1 MQNASQTL
9 SQPVTAPE
17 AAFLSIHGLRK
28 AYGAVIAADVNVLEA
43 QHGQLLTLLGPSGC
57 GKTTTL
63 RCIAGLIQPEA
74 GAISIGGRDITSL
87 PTHSRNLGMVFQNY
101 AIFPHMDAYENVAYG
116 LHGRGLTR
124 QQIRDRVD
132 EAFNLVELTGFEH
145 RYRHQ
150 LSGGQQQRVALAR
163 AVAYQP
169 DVLLLDEP
177 FSNLDARL
185 RKTMRLEV
193 RKLQQRLSLT
203 TVFVTHDQQEALSI
217 SDVVAVMNR
226 GRVEQVGSPA
236 EVYQRPRSEFV
247 ADFVGSTNL
256 LPGVVRGYDAVNQLA
271 AIDVEGGVSTL
282 QVWHDH
288 PLTAGALVKV
298 LCKPEQLRLVA
309 DVAQCVVRGQLSAAA
324 YLGSVTQYQVELSSC
339 SLEVVMPAEQ
349 APMFAL
355 GSTVGVELP
364 TQMLRL
370 IEL

>member
-1 MQNASQTL
+1 VAE
-9 SQPVTAPE
+9 AD

-28 AYGAVIAADVNVLEA
+28 TYGAVTAADVSTLEA
-43 QHGQLLTLLGPSGC
+43 RQGQLLTLLGPSGC

-63 RCIAGLIQPEA
+63 RCIAGLIAPDA
-74 GAISIGGRDITSL
+74 GAISIGGRDITAL

-116 LHGRGLTR
+116 LHGRGLSR
-124 QQIRDRVD
+124 QQIRSRVD
-132 EAFNLVELTGFEH
+132 EALSLVELSGFEH

-226 GRVEQVGSPA
+226 GRVEQVGTPA

-256 LPGVVRGYDAVNQLA
+256 LPAVVRGYDAVNRQA
-271 AIDVEGGVSTL
+271 VVEVEGGVSTL
-282 QVWHDH
+282 QIWHDQ
-288 PLTAGALVKV
+288 PLAAGAQVKV
-298 LCKPEQLRLVA
+298 LCKPEQLRLIG
-309 DVAQCVVRGQLSAAA
+309 DVDACVLRGQLSAAA

-339 SLEVVMPAEQ
+339 SLEVVVPAEE
-349 APMFAL
+349 APMLEL
-355 GSTVGVELP
+355 GSMVGVELP

-370 IEL
+370 IVP

>member
-1 MQNASQTL
+1 VAE
-9 SQPVTAPE
+9 AD
-17 AAFLSIHGLRK
+17 AAFLAIHGLRK
-28 AYGAVIAADVNVLEA
+28 TYGAVTAADVSTLEA
-43 QHGQLLTLLGPSGC
+43 RQGQLLTLLGPSGC

-63 RCIAGLIQPEA
+63 RCIAGLIAPDA
-74 GAISIGGRDITSL
+74 GAISIDGRDITAL

-116 LHGRGLTR
+116 LHGRGLSR
-124 QQIRDRVD
+124 QQIRSRVD
-132 EAFNLVELTGFEH
+132 EALSLVELSGFEH

-226 GRVEQVGSPA
+226 GRVEQVGTPA

-256 LPGVVRGYDAVNQLA
+256 MPAVVRGYDALNRLVVVE
-271 AIDVEGGVSTL
+271 VEGGVSTL
-282 QVWHDH
+282 QIWHDQ
-288 PLTAGALVKV
+288 PLAAGAQVKV
-298 LCKPEQLRLVA
+298 LCKPEQLRLIGDLDA
-309 DVAQCVVRGQLSAAA
+309 CVLRGQLSAAA

-339 SLEVVMPAEQ
+339 SLEVVVPAEE
-349 APMFAL
+349 APMLEL
-355 GSTVGVELP
+355 GSMVGVELP

-370 IEL
+370 IVP